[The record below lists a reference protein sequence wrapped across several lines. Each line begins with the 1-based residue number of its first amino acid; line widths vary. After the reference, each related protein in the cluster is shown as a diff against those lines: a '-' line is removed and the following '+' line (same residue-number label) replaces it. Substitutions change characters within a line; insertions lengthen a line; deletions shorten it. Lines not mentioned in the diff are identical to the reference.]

1 MRLKLILL
9 LISLFVHSNVNAD
22 ELLIA
27 AASDLKFAMTD
38 IVSLFESA
46 NPGVAVRTSFGS
58 SGKFGTQI
66 RNGAPYDLYF
76 SADISFPQQLK
87 ALGYS
92 SSAVIPY
99 AKVRLVLLSH
109 KNDMSNS
116 QLTSLLHANFE
127 RIAIANPRHAPYG
140 MRAKEVLQQAGLW
153 TQLTS
158 KIIYG
163 DSVSHTAQFIV
174 NRHVDAG
181 IVALSLVKSA
191 SNSSKAS
198 YLLIP
203 QTLHSPLIQGFIVT
217 QRGGDNPSAWLFHSF
232 MQSGEVAKIL
242 TEYGFETP
250 NQEAISAVGG

>member
-1 MRLKLILL
+1 MRLKLILFS
-9 LISLFVHSNVNAD
+9 ITLFVHSVVNAD

-27 AASDLKFAMTD
+27 AASDLKFAMKD

-46 NPGVAVRTSFGS
+46 NPDITVKNSFGS
-58 SGKFGTQI
+58 SGKFRTQI

-92 SSAVIPY
+92 SSAVVPY
-99 AKVRLVLLSH
+99 AKGRLILLSH

-116 QLTSLLHANFE
+116 QLASLLHADFE

-140 MRAKEVLQQAGLW
+140 MKAKEALEQAGLW

-163 DSVSHTAQFIV
+163 DSVSHTTQFIV

-191 SNSSKAS
+191 SNSSNAS

-203 QTLHSPLIQGFIVT
+203 ETLHSPLLQGFIVT
-217 QRGGDNPSAWLFHSF
+217 RRGGGNPSSWKFHSF
-232 MQSGEVAKIL
+232 MQTEEVTRLLA
-242 TEYGFETP
+242 EYGFETP
-250 NQEAISAVGG
+250 NQETKSAIGG

>member
-1 MRLKLILL
+1 MRLKLFFS
-9 LISLFVHSNVNAD
+9 LITLFFHLNVYAE

-27 AASDLKFAMTD
+27 AASDLKFAMRD
-38 IVSLFESA
+38 IVSLFETA
-46 NPGVAVRTSFGS
+46 NPDVAVKTSFGS
-58 SGKFGTQI
+58 SGKFLTQI

-87 ALGYS
+87 AMGYS
-92 SSAVIPY
+92 SSAVVPY
-99 AKVRLVLLSH
+99 AKGRLVLLSY
-109 KNDMSNS
+109 KNDLSNG
-116 QLTSLLHANFE
+116 QLDSLLHADFE

-140 MRAKEVLQQAGLW
+140 MRAKEVLVQAGLW

-163 DSVSHTAQFIV
+163 DSVSHTAQLIV
-174 NRHVDAG
+174 NQHVDAG

-191 SNSSKAS
+191 WNSSRAS
-198 YLLIP
+198 YILIP
-203 QTLHSPLIQGFIVT
+203 ETLHSPLLQGFIVT
-217 QRGGDNPSAWLFHSF
+217 QHGGDNPTAWRFHSF

>member
-58 SGKFGTQI
+58 SGKFRTQI

-87 ALGYS
+87 SLGYS
-92 SSAVIPY
+92 SSDVVPY
-99 AKVRLVLLSH
+99 AKGRLVLLSH

-116 QLTSLLHANFE
+116 QLASLLHADFE

-140 MRAKEVLQQAGLW
+140 MKAREALEQAGLW

-163 DSVSHTAQFIV
+163 DSVSHTTQFIV

-191 SNSSKAS
+191 SNSSNAS

-203 QTLHSPLIQGFIVT
+203 ETLHSPLLQGFIVT
-217 QRGGDNPSAWLFHSF
+217 QRGGEKPAAWLFHAF
-232 MQSGEVAKIL
+232 MQSGEVVRLL
-242 TEYGFETP
+242 TQYGFETP
-250 NQEAISAVGG
+250 NQETTSAIDG